1 MRERDELSSELK
13 QAVMLL
19 RELPEPSGGWRG
31 ELLRRVGEPD
41 LPFAP
46 PAGRRWSVR
55 PLHGIAAALCCAL
68 VGAGATALA
77 LRSAGDH
84 APPLSV
90 APAAFPVRFA
100 LVAPTALRVSIVGD
114 FNRWDA
120 TALPLRRSADGRT
133 WEVEVKLQPGLY
145 SYAFLI
151 DGRLARDSTA
161 PQNVGDDFG
170 TPNSIVT
177 VKGS

>member
-1 MRERDELSSELK
+1 MTVL
-13 QAVMLL
+13 A
-19 RELPEPSGGWRG
+19 
-31 ELLRRVGEPD
+31 
-41 LPFAP
+41 
-46 PAGRRWSVR
+46 AG
-55 PLHGIAAALCCAL
+55 LCCAL

-77 LRSAGDH
+77 LR
-84 APPLSV
+84 
-90 APAAFPVRFA
+90 APADRSPPVSAAPSAFPVRFA
-100 LVAPTALRVSIVGD
+100 LVAPTAVRVSIVGD

-133 WEVEVKLQPGLY
+133 WEVEVKLQPGRY

-151 DGRLARDSTA
+151 DGRLARDPTA
-161 PQNVGDDFG
+161 PQDVGDDFG